1 MLYYLFRA
9 NWWTMMTGRIQIPM
23 GWRMRKP
30 RSAFTLIELL
40 VVIAIIAVLVGL
52 LVPAVQRVREAANRM
67 SCQNNLKQICTAA
80 HTYESAN
87 GRLPAG
93 CLGAK
98 PSDSYLAAGFFN
110 YPYVGSLALLL
121 PGLEQ
126 EALYKSMNFQPVI
139 GAAGTAWWNAPALW
153 TAAQSQP
160 RVFLCPSD
168 FCKGRNDRVYANDYA
183 IKLAFALP
191 NTPQGLVTAS
201 YFTPPNSTPLGRT
214 NYTGIGGIAGGG
226 LGVATDQ
233 YAGIFF
239 SQSITRLTEILDG
252 TSQTAMFGEI
262 LFDSQVSPAGN
273 AKSGSWMGMGWLG
286 TPLGID
292 QTGAWNMF
300 SSRHAGAVNF
310 GFADG
315 SIRVLKSGIDL
326 NLFRAIMGISDG
338 GAVGD

>member
-1 MLYYLFRA
+1 
-9 NWWTMMTGRIQIPM
+9 M
-23 GWRMRKP
+23 GSRMRKL
-30 RSAFTLIELL
+30 RIAFTLIELL
-40 VVIAIIAVLVGL
+40 VVIAIIAVLIGL

-98 PSDSYLAAGFFN
+98 PSDSYLSPGFFN
-110 YPYVGSLALLL
+110 YPYVGSLTMIL

-126 EALYKSMNFQPVI
+126 ETLYRSMNFQPVI
-139 GAAGTAWWNAPALW
+139 GAAGIAWWNAPALW

-160 RVFLCPSD
+160 VVFLCPSD
-168 FCKGRNDRVYANDYA
+168 STRGRNDRVYIYDYA
-183 IKLAFALP
+183 LKLAVAIP

-201 YFTPPNSTPLGRT
+201 YFTPPNSNPLGRT

-233 YAGIFF
+233 YAGIFY
-239 SQSITRLTEILDG
+239 SQSTTRLTEILDG

-262 LFDSQVSPAGN
+262 LFDSLVSIPGSAR
-273 AKSGSWMGMGWLG
+273 SGSWMGMGWLG

-315 SIRVLKSGIDL
+315 SVRVLKSGIDI
-326 NLFRAIMGISDG
+326 NNFRAIMGIADG
-338 GAVGD
+338 SAVTE